1 MSLRVLIT
9 NNTLSA
15 RAGTELYVRDVAIA
29 LLRRGL
35 KPIAYST
42 MLGDVADELRGATV
56 PVIDRLDALAAPPD
70 LIHGHHHLETMT
82 AVLRFPGIPA
92 IYFCHG
98 WLPWE
103 ETPLKFPRI
112 RRYVA
117 VDETCRDRLL
127 DEHAIPPEK
136 VRLLLNFVDLKRFKP
151 RGPLPGKPARAL
163 VFSNNA
169 SEDTNLPALREA
181 CARAGVTLDAVG
193 SSVGNTTRQPEN
205 VLPNYDLVFA
215 KGRAALEALSVGAAV
230 VLLDAA
236 GVGTMVTMANMESL
250 RSLNFGIRTLQHPI
264 DTDVI
269 GRRISCYNAADAMQ
283 VSAWIRKTAAMDGA
297 VDHLIGLYKDVLDEH
312 RKDPGNDTAAE
323 FHAASNYLRQ
333 WVPKMDS
340 LRAEHQALRIGHE
353 ALRIKHDT
361 LLTEREALWTEHEAL
376 RTKHD
381 TLRTERE
388 ALWTEHEALR
398 TKHDTL
404 RSEHDTLRTEHEALR
419 TEHHTL
425 RTSHDTLRFEH
436 DILRTERD
444 HLQSALA
451 TVYDS
456 PSLRLRNHLIAIPLF
471 GPPLRSFARFIA
483 RSLR

>member
-15 RAGTELYVRDVAIA
+15 RAGSELYVRDVAIA

-56 PVIDRLDALAAPPD
+56 PVIDRLDALSAPPD

-82 AVLRFPGIPA
+82 ALLHFPGIPA

-127 DEHAIPPEK
+127 DEHAIPREK
-136 VRLLLNFVDLKRFKP
+136 VRLILNFVDLKRFKP
-151 RGPLPGKPARAL
+151 RGPLPGKPAQAL

-169 SEDTNLPALREA
+169 REDTNLPAVREA
-181 CARAGVTLDAVG
+181 CARAKISLDAIG
-193 SSVGNTTRQPEN
+193 SGVGNATRQPEN

-236 GVGTMVTMANMESL
+236 GVGPMVTTANMENL

-264 DTDVI
+264 DADVI
-269 GRRISCYNAADAMQ
+269 GRRISRYNAADAMQ
-283 VSAWIRKTAAMDGA
+283 VSSWIRRTAAMDDA
-297 VDHLIGLYKDVLDEH
+297 LDHLIALYNEVLDED
-312 RKDPGNDTAAE
+312 RKDPVNDTAAE
-323 FHAASNYLRQ
+323 FQAASNYLRQ
-333 WVPKMDS
+333 WVPKIDS
-340 LRAEHQALRIGHE
+340 LRAEYQALRIGHE
-353 ALRIKHDT
+353 ALRIKHET
-361 LLTEREALWTEHEAL
+361 LRCER
-376 RTKHD
+376 D
-381 TLRTERE
+381 TLRTER
-388 ALWTEHEALR
+388 
-398 TKHDTL
+398 DQ
-404 RSEHDTLRTEHEALR
+404 
-419 TEHHTL
+419 
-425 RTSHDTLRFEH
+425 
-436 DILRTERD
+436 
-444 HLQSALA
+444 LQTALA

-483 RSLR
+483 RGLR

>member
-9 NNTLSA
+9 NNTLA
-15 RAGTELYVRDVAIA
+15 GRAGTELYVRDVAIA

-42 MLGDVADELRGATV
+42 VLGDVADELRGATV

-112 RRYVA
+112 RRYIA

-127 DEHAIPPEK
+127 DEHAIPREK

-163 VFSNNA
+163 IFGNSA
-169 SEDTNLPALREA
+169 REDTNLPALREA
-181 CARAGVTLDAVG
+181 CARAKITLDAIG
-193 SSVGNTTRQPEN
+193 SGVGNATRQPEH

-236 GVGTMVTMANMESL
+236 GVGPMVTTANMENL

-264 DTDVI
+264 DADVI
-269 GRRISCYNAADAMQ
+269 GRRISRYNAADAMQ

-297 VDHLIGLYKDVLDEH
+297 VDHLIALYNEVLDEH
-312 RKDPGNDTAAE
+312 RQDPGNDTAAE
-323 FHAASNYLRQ
+323 FQAASNYLRQ
-333 WVPKMDS
+333 WVPKIDG
-340 LRAEHQALRIGHE
+340 LRAEHQALRTEHE
-353 ALRIKHDT
+353 ALRIKHEALRTEHETLRIEHEALRIEHEALRTEHQALRIKHDT
-361 LLTEREALWTEHEAL
+361 LR
-376 RTKHD
+376 RKRD
-381 TLRTERE
+381 T
-388 ALWTEHEALR
+388 
-398 TKHDTL
+398 
-404 RSEHDTLRTEHEALR
+404 
-419 TEHHTL
+419 
-425 RTSHDTLRFEH
+425 
-436 DILRTERD
+436 LRTERD
-444 HLQSALA
+444 HLQTVLA